1 MADTERLLWQCDI
14 SEHGSFRR
22 ILEGINTVLDVV
34 QLHGH
39 LGKDE
44 GFNGISVGSTD
55 PTMVCAVQAQYNAQ
69 CQKVHQGA
77 FSSSF
82 RIDLKQA
89 IVVLRRI
96 PDNAAAVYRTFES
109 HTEVQYSLGGEKNA
123 GSFSLPHIHSLSDS
137 DIGLAGITTDHCVEV
152 PVTGRDGIRDII
164 TTARKLDAAETTFTI
179 DKGALMISYE
189 NSSGIRGKERL
200 GQLSEWTAE
209 YSGKFNT
216 TYLYRFCK
224 GVDFPSVILGFKNC
238 GALVLTYSFGMEN
251 TYLRFVLAPYAG
263 EGNDAMDAC

>member
-1 MADTERLLWQCDI
+1 MGCRNAYLGIPLFDLYLMVYTDNRYRHDRNPPHLCLLWLTVFFCTMADTERLLWQCDI

-109 HTEVQYSLGGEKNA
+109 HTEVQYSLGG
-123 GSFSLPHIHSLSDS
+123 
-137 DIGLAGITTDHCVEV
+137 
-152 PVTGRDGIRDII
+152 
-164 TTARKLDAAETTFTI
+164 
-179 DKGALMISYE
+179 
-189 NSSGIRGKERL
+189 
-200 GQLSEWTAE
+200 
-209 YSGKFNT
+209 
-216 TYLYRFCK
+216 
-224 GVDFPSVILGFKNC
+224 
-238 GALVLTYSFGMEN
+238 
-251 TYLRFVLAPYAG
+251 
-263 EGNDAMDAC
+263 